1 MVKTKNIAI
10 AVDGHKFKFQPHTT
24 SKYCESCGVGYAAYL
39 NLKPKCRNFIDVR
52 MLMYR
57 LVDSYLDAG
66 GDPEMVIIS
75 KKDLANLMEKK

>member
-1 MVKTKNIAI
+1 MVKTKNISI
-10 AVDGHKFKFQPHTT
+10 VVDGHKFKFQPYAT
-24 SKYCESCGVGYAAYL
+24 SKYCESCGIGYAAYL

-66 GDPEMVIIS
+66 GDTEMVIIS
-75 KKDLANLMEKK
+75 KKDLANLMGAK